1 MYASSRPNSSSSYT
15 DDHSAQSNA
24 GGTAYT
30 FFGVPIPPLNL
41 NNIWGQAK
49 GTGKRLKDGRRNS
62 LPKRTSTVEQDN
74 FTPKLPVTNGF
85 RPMMTTPDNN
95 FFGEDV
101 ENEDDVENIYRNTS
115 ASNKIIGSGSPP
127 RYQFSSTT
135 ESPYRHDRFSS
146 SDLSFSKFINITT
159 RDSLF
164 ESATINSIIRPTVK
178 PSITNNQHQTLA
190 SATTLKSNDS
200 VNQSEISLVQ
210 MSTGNNMSSKF

>member
-1 MYASSRPNSSSSYT
+1 M
-15 DDHSAQSNA
+15 QSNA

-30 FFGVPIPPLNL
+30 FFGVPIPPLSL

-49 GTGKRLKDGRRNS
+49 GTGKRLKDGRQNS
-62 LPKRTSTVEQDN
+62 LPKRTSTVDQDN
-74 FTPKLPVTNGF
+74 FTPILPGTSGF

-95 FFGEDV
+95 FFGEDA

-127 RYQFSSTT
+127 RYQLSSTT
-135 ESPYRHDRFSS
+135 ESPYRYDRFSS
-146 SDLSFSKFINITT
+146 SDLSYSKFINITT

-178 PSITNNQHQTLA
+178 PSTTNNQQQTLA
-190 SATTLKSNDS
+190 STTILQSNDS
-200 VNQSEISLVQ
+200 ANHSLVQ
-210 MSTGNNMSSKF
+210 LSTGNNMSSKF